1 MFPSFRLCGK
11 SKVDI
16 VKIVAFKFQSSKP
29 ARVGSADASA
39 HDPPMP
45 VSIIPTREGWVMDE
59 SGKWEAKSQF
69 QSSQPVRVGSNS
81 VFHIL
86 SMPYSFNHPSPRGM
100 GPKR

>member
-69 QSSQPVRVGSNS
+69 QSSQPVRVGSAQGREQAVNKKVS
-81 VFHIL
+81 IIPTREGWV
-86 SMPYSFNHPSPRGM
+86 
-100 GPKR
+100 